1 MRNQETEIRLYGLLE
16 DAHKALEQVK
26 RECGSRSAGRSFA
39 LVATK
44 LDEARLWLGEALDIA
59 SMPEAADG
67 ERP

>member
-1 MRNQETEIRLYGLLE
+1 METAETEIRLYGLLE
-16 DAHKALEQVK
+16 DAHKTLEQLK
-26 RECGSRSAGRSFA
+26 REKASRSAGRSFS

>member
-1 MRNQETEIRLYGLLE
+1 MEIDLENRLFGVIE
-16 DAHKALEQVK
+16 DAHKALERLK
-26 RECGSRSAGRSFA
+26 RETGSRSAGRAFS

-59 SMPEAADG
+59 SVPETADG